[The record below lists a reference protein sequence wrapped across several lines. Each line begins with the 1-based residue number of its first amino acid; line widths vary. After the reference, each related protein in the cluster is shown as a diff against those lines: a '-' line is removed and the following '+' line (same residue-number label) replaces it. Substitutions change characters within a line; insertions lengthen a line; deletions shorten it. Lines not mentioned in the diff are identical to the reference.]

1 MNGIRFYDLRLIN
14 KKPLISPDNQ
24 YITNISCIPTFMVV
38 YFVLFA
44 ACLTV

>member
-24 YITNISCIPTFMVV
+24 YITNISCITFMVV